1 MPKIL
6 VAGSLAYDHVME
18 YDGYFKD
25 MLLQQKLDSLSV
37 TFTSNSKTVHF
48 GGTGGNIAY
57 TLKLL
62 GCAPILVGV
71 AGRDFHEYREWLKNN
86 EIDTSSIVVNKDFY
100 TASAYILTDKSL
112 NQITMFQIG
121 AMGSAPS
128 ATRVADYSDQA
139 VSWAIIAPDDAVRM
153 VRLSQECRE
162 LGIKYIFDPAQQIGN
177 LNAEQLMTAISG
189 AEILIANDYEA
200 ELLAGKLGVTREKLA
215 TMVPNYIE
223 THGERGA
230 AVKTIGETGASESFF
245 VHAVKAGK
253 IVDPTGC
260 GDAFRAGV
268 LAGMEMN
275 YGLEKSCK
283 IGALAA
289 TYNLENHGTQGHKFT
304 WKEFCARYAENY
316 GEELV

>member
-25 MLLQQKLDSLSV
+25 MLLPQKLDSLSV
-37 TFTSNSKTVHF
+37 TFTSDTKTVHF

-62 GCAPILVGV
+62 GCKPLLVGV
-71 AGRDFHEYREWLKNN
+71 AGLDFHEYREWLEKND
-86 EIDTSSIVVNKDFY
+86 IDSSSIVISKDFY
-100 TASAYILTDKSL
+100 TASAYILTDKAL

-128 ATRVADYSDQA
+128 SVKIADFADQNL
-139 VSWAIIAPDDAVRM
+139 SWAIIAPDDAARM
-153 VRLSQECRE
+153 VRLSQECKER
-162 LGIKYIFDPAQQIGN
+162 GIKYIFDPAQQIGN
-177 LNAEQLMTAISG
+177 LSAEQLMTAIEG

-200 ELLAGKLGVTREKLA
+200 ELLSSKLGVSREKLA

-230 AVKTIGETGASESFF
+230 SVKTIGKTGASESFF

-275 YGLEKSCK
+275 FGLEKSCK
-283 IGALAA
+283 MGALAA

-304 WKEFCARYAENY
+304 WKQFAARYAENY

>member
-1 MPKIL
+1 MQKQKIL

-25 MLLQQKLDSLSV
+25 MLLPQKLDSLSV
-37 TFTSNSKTVHF
+37 TFTSNSKKVHY

-62 GCAPILVGV
+62 GCDPLLVGV
-71 AGRDFHEYREWLKNN
+71 AGKDFDEYKKWLEDNG
-86 EIDTSSIVVNKDFY
+86 IDASSIVTNKEFY

-121 AMGSAPS
+121 AMGSAPH
-128 ATRVADYSDQA
+128 AIQIKDYADRA
-139 VSWAIIAPDDAVRM
+139 ITWAIIAPDDAARM
-153 VRLSQECRE
+153 VRLSQECSE
-162 LGIKYIFDPAQQIGN
+162 HKIKYIFDPAQQIGS
-177 LNAEQLMTAISG
+177 LSPAQLLTAIGG
-189 AEILIANDYEA
+189 AELLIANDYEA
-200 ELLAGKLGVTREKLA
+200 ELLAKKLGITREKLS
-215 TMVPNYIE
+215 TMTPCYIE
-223 THGERGA
+223 THGDRGA
-230 AVKTIGETGASESFF
+230 SVRDYDGNYF
-245 VHAVKAGK
+245 VHAVKASN

-304 WKEFCARYAENY
+304 WQEFKKRYEENF
-316 GEELV
+316 GEELI